1 MPARIRLWLDDH
13 APAPEGW
20 TTVTNLD
27 AARSLIEAGVDEISI
42 GDRLDREHGHVL
54 DLVRWLVVSGRWPK
68 ERPTVHGEHRV
79 RSTIV
84 KGAIA
89 VAWPLR
95 ERIPGLVQRIP
106 PIVQRMPP
114 GITER
119 LAGAREL
126 AERAARLVPERLG
139 GRRAASA

>member
-1 MPARIRLWLDDH
+1 MAHVRLWLDDH
-13 APAPEGW
+13 RPAPEGW

-42 GDRLDREHGHVL
+42 GDRLDREHGRVL

-68 ERPTVHGEHRV
+68 ERPAVHGEDPV

-89 VAWPLR
+89 VAWPMR
-95 ERIPGLVQRIP
+95 ERIQPLAERIQS
-106 PIVQRMPP
+106 IVA
-114 GITER
+114 ER
-119 LAGAREL
+119 AADVREL
-126 AERAARLVPERLG
+126 AERAGRLVRQ
-139 GRRAASA
+139 RRRGSARA